1 MQYHPEKGPLLV
13 DYPPDDALVF
23 DVEVCV
29 SVGPAPVLA
38 CAVSDKYWYSWV
50 SDGLL
55 SGEET
60 SSKLSDYIPLEAD
73 KDLNMNPRVI
83 IGHNVSYDRARVKEQ
98 YLLQQSG
105 LRFLDTMSLHV
116 AVSGVTSYQR
126 AMLKSKKAQEV
137 DDVLWREQTSL
148 NSLLEVYKLY
158 CKKELSKEPRNIFME
173 GRYTDIIE
181 NFQDLAQYCALDVL
195 ATREVLT
202 ELFPL
207 FLERFP
213 HPVTLAGMLEIGM
226 AYLPVNSNWK
236 RYVEV
241 SNATFERLNIESKQL
256 LARKAID
263 ACKLMQGDAY
273 KKDLWLWDEDWSVQ
287 KPKTTKKKPEEVP
300 NVETKTSKDDSY
312 LNKEIIADIKTLE
325 ETFGRDYPKDPSLK
339 PLFLPGFPAWYR
351 KLCSKPGTDTF
362 IHHAFPDKV
371 SNSMQ
376 ITPKLLNL
384 CWEGYP
390 LHYIRGH
397 GWGFLVP
404 FADKY
409 GEDIDGRIPI
419 EELVQKC
426 PIVDPR
432 TFKGAKPDDLNGLW
446 QDVEQKLS
454 RKDYY
459 AKARKDKTGEVDF
472 FLCFSIN
479 FENVIPDMPEIS
491 LNNT

>member
-1 MQYHPEKGPLLV
+1 MQYHPVKGPILV
-13 DYPPDDALVF
+13 DYPPDNALVF

-29 SVGPAPVLA
+29 SIGPAPVLA

-50 SDGLL
+50 SDALVADDQSLGK
-55 SGEET
+55 GAT
-60 SSKLSDYIPLEAD
+60 LSDYIPLESD
-73 KDLNMNPRVI
+73 KDVSKDPRMI

-137 DDVLWREQTSL
+137 DDVVWREQTSL
-148 NSLLEVYKLY
+148 NSLVEVYKLY
-158 CKKELSKEPRNIFME
+158 CKKNLSKEPRNIFME
-173 GRYTDIIE
+173 GSYSDVIE
-181 NFQDLAQYCALDVL
+181 NFQDLVQYCALDVL

-226 AYLPVNSNWK
+226 AYLPVNANWK
-236 RYVEV
+236 RYVDV
-241 SNATFERLNIESKQL
+241 SNATYDKLNIESKQL

-263 ACKLMQGDAY
+263 ACKLMQDEAY
-273 KKDLWLWDEDWSVQ
+273 KKDLWLWDEDWTIQ
-287 KPKTTKKKPEEVP
+287 KPKTTKKKPEESSDTSV
-300 NVETKTSKDDSY
+300 NVSDETKTVPNGDSY
-312 LNKEIIADIKTLE
+312 VNKEILADIKTLE
-325 ETFGRDYPKDPSLK
+325 ETFGKGYPEDFSLK

-351 KLCSKPGTDTF
+351 KLCSKPGTESF

-404 FADKY
+404 FADKH
-409 GEDIDGRIPI
+409 GEDVEGKIPI

-426 PIVDPR
+426 PIVDSR
-432 TFKGAKPDDLNGLW
+432 TFKGAKPDDLTGLW

-459 AKARKDKTGEVDF
+459 AKAKKDKTGE
-472 FLCFSIN
+472 LSN
-479 FENVIPDMPEIS
+479 F
-491 LNNT
+491 